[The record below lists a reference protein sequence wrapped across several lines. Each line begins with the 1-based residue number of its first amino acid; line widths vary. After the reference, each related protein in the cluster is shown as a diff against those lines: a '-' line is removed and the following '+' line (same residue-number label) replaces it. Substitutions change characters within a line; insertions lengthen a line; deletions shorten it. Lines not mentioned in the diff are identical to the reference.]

1 MAVHFNAEFE
11 LGVVLGL
18 NLRGNPAFT
27 AGFNPTYSFRCCAGA
42 RMLQIIL
49 LKHKF
54 RGINS
59 LTNHVN
65 LAGHEKITQGEN
77 IFHSST

>member
-1 MAVHFNAEFE
+1 VFE

-18 NLRGNPAFT
+18 NLRENPAFT
-27 AGFNPTYSFRCCAGA
+27 ASFNPTYSFRCCAGA
-42 RMLQIIL
+42 RMLQIFL

-59 LTNHVN
+59 LPHHGN
-65 LAGHEKITQGEN
+65 LAGHEKTTQGEN
-77 IFHSST
+77 IFHYST